1 MLQNIIFALII
12 IFLMAGAFFWMW
24 KLSKWLVIPIQIIL
38 FSLLMIVIFKV
49 FVTRDNAEKLNSEL
63 EKSGIAKVEEAAVT
77 GTLNAV
83 KSSSEAKTPDEKP
96 GNEKNTAKV
105 VQVNEPAN
113 NITKQPAAEPKPVQQ
128 QAAAEQPE
136 KVNLID
142 LL

>member
-1 MLQNIIFALII
+1 
-12 IFLMAGAFFWMW
+12 
-24 KLSKWLVIPIQIIL
+24 
-38 FSLLMIVIFKV
+38 MIVIFKV

-113 NITKQPAAEPKPVQQ
+113 NSTKHPAAEPKPVQQ